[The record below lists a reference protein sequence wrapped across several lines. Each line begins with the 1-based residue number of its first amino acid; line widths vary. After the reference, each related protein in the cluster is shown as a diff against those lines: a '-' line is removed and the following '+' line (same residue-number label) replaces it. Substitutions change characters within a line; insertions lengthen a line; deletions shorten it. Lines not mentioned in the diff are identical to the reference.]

1 MKTIKHLLG
10 SLLAVA
16 ALGAAAFEVP
26 PIKQWPKEQIP
37 PAHADRILHWEG
49 IDNVRDL
56 GGVKTRDGRLVKR
69 GLVYRSQA
77 FNFNAVCTWM
87 TAERMESKLRGGQFR
102 YDFGEA
108 CMKMMLDRIGT
119 NDLSKSCAAIAAEVA
134 AGTNAWKRGPSRLT
148 PESRAKIMRETGL
161 RTEIDLRSTPETWGM
176 DGSPLGPTVAWHNIP
191 GVSLGELTSG
201 SGKLM
206 FKKCFRIFL
215 DERNYPIDFHCIAG
229 ADRTGALAAALYG
242 LLGVPED
249 EIKADYTLTSFS
261 TSGIRTAKAFD
272 HMAKKAFKSKPGT
285 SFNEK
290 IEAFAL
296 ECGFTQSDIE
306 HFREIMLEKGE

>member
-1 MKTIKHLLG
+1 M
-10 SLLAVA
+10 
-16 ALGAAAFEVP
+16 
-26 PIKQWPKEQIP
+26 
-37 PAHADRILHWEG
+37 DRILHWEG

-56 GGVKTRDGRLVKR
+56 GGVKTRDGRMVKR

-77 FNFNAVCTWM
+77 FNFNAVCSWM

-108 CMKMMLDRIGT
+108 CMKTMLDRIGT
-119 NDLSKSCAAIAAEVA
+119 NDLSKSCAAIAAEVVV
-134 AGTNAWKRGPSRLT
+134 GTNAWKRGPSRLT
-148 PESRAKIMRETGL
+148 PESRAKILRETGL

-201 SGKLM
+201 SGRLM

-215 DERNYPIDFHCIAG
+215 DEKNYPIDFHCIAG

-296 ECGFTQSDIE
+296 ECGFTADDIAK
-306 HFREIMLEKGE
+306 FRRNMLD

>member
-1 MKTIKHLLG
+1 MMRKKVC
-10 SLLAVA
+10 SLAVLA
-16 ALGAAAFEVP
+16 ALSAALAFEVP
-26 PIKQWPKEQIP
+26 PVKMLPKSQIP
-37 PAHADRILHWEG
+37 AAHADRILSWEG
-49 IDNVRDL
+49 VDNARDL
-56 GGVKTRDGRLVKR
+56 GGVKTLDGRHVRR

-77 FNFNAVCTWM
+77 FNDNAVCSWM
-87 TAERMESKLRGGQFR
+87 TAERMEHKLRDGMFR
-102 YDFGEA
+102 SDFGEA
-108 CMKMMLDRIGT
+108 CLQRMLARIGT
-119 NDLSKSCAAIAAEVA
+119 NDLSKACAAIAAEVA
-134 AGTNAWKRGPSRLT
+134 SGTNKWEKGPSRGT
-148 PESRAKIMRETGL
+148 AESRAKILRETGL

-201 SGKLM
+201 SGRLM

-249 EIKADYTLTSFS
+249 VIKVDYTLTSFS

-296 ECGFTQSDIE
+296 ECGFTKSDIE
-306 HFREIMLEKGE
+306 HFREIMLGK

>member
-1 MKTIKHLLG
+1 MKKRLFALV
-10 SLLAVA
+10 LPLM
-16 ALGAAAFEVP
+16 ALGTAAFEVP
-26 PIKQWPKEQIP
+26 PIKQLPKEKIP
-37 PAHADRILHWEG
+37 SAHAGRILHWEG

-56 GGVKTRDGRLVKR
+56 GGVKTRDGRTVKC

-108 CMKMMLDRIGT
+108 CMKTMLDRIGT

-148 PESRAKIMRETGL
+148 PESRAKILRETGL

-176 DGSPLGPTVAWHNIP
+176 DGSPLGPAVAWHNIP

-201 SGKLM
+201 SGKRM
-206 FKKCFRIFL
+206 FRECFPFFL
-215 DERNYPIDFHCIAG
+215 DEKNYPIDFHCIAG
-229 ADRTGALAAALYG
+229 ADRTGALTAALYG

-249 EIKADYTLTSFS
+249 VIKTDYTLTSFS

-272 HMAKKAFKSKPGT
+272 RMMKKAFGSRPGT

-296 ECGFTQSDIE
+296 DCGFTAADIAK
-306 HFREIMLEKGE
+306 FRGIMLK

>member
-1 MKTIKHLLG
+1 MMEKKVCA
-10 SLLAVA
+10 LAVLA
-16 ALGAAAFEVP
+16 ALSAAAAFEVP
-26 PIKQWPKEQIP
+26 PVKQWPKEKIP
-37 PAHADRILHWEG
+37 PAHAGRILHWEG

-77 FNFNAVCTWM
+77 FNFNAVCSWM
-87 TAERMESKLRGGQFR
+87 SVERMESKLRGGQFR

-108 CMKMMLDRIGT
+108 CMQRMLARIGT
-119 NDLSKSCAAIAAEVA
+119 NDLSKSCTMIAAEVA
-134 AGTNAWKRGPSRLT
+134 SGTNKWEKGPSRGT
-148 PESRAKIMRETGL
+148 PESRAKILRETGL

-201 SGKLM
+201 SGRLM

-249 EIKADYTLTSFS
+249 VIRVDYTLTSFS

-306 HFREIMLEKGE
+306 RFREIMLEKGE

>member
-10 SLLAVA
+10 SMLAVT

-56 GGVKTRDGRLVKR
+56 GGVKTRDGRMVKR
-69 GLVYRSQA
+69 GLVFRSQA
-77 FNFNAVCTWM
+77 FNFNAVCSWM
-87 TAERMESKLRGGQFR
+87 TAKRMESKLRGGQFR

-108 CMKMMLDRIGT
+108 CMQAMIDRIGT

-134 AGTNAWKRGPSRLT
+134 AGTNAWKKGPSRVT
-148 PESRAKIMRETGL
+148 PESRAKILRETGL

-176 DGSPLGPTVAWHNIP
+176 DGSPLGPTVTWHNIP

-206 FKKCFRIFL
+206 FRECFPFFL
-215 DERNYPIDFHCIAG
+215 DEKNYPIDFHCIAG
-229 ADRTGALAAALYG
+229 ADRTGALTAALYG

-249 EIKADYTLTSFS
+249 VIKVDYTLTSFS

-272 HMAKKAFKSKPGT
+272 RMMKKAFGSRPGA

-296 ECGFTQSDIE
+296 ECGFTAADIAK
-306 HFREIMLEKGE
+306 FRSIMLK

>member
-1 MKTIKHLLG
+1 MKSSCLKVM
-10 SLLAVA
+10 SLVVA
-16 ALGAAAFEVP
+16 AALASAWAFEVP
-26 PIKQWPKEQIP
+26 PVKMRPKSQV
-37 PAHADRILHWEG
+37 PAEHAGRILSWEG
-49 IDNVRDL
+49 VDNARDL
-56 GGVKTRDGRLVKR
+56 GGLKTLDGRRVKR

-77 FNFNAVCTWM
+77 FNDNAVCTWM
-87 TAERMESKLRGGQFR
+87 TAERMERKLRNGEFR

-108 CMKMMLDRIGT
+108 CMKTMLDRIGT
-119 NDLSKSCAAIAAEVA
+119 NDLSKGCAAIAAEVI
-134 AGTNAWKRGPSRLT
+134 AGTNAWKSGPSRLT
-148 PESRAKIMRETGL
+148 PESREKILRETGL

-176 DGSPLGPTVAWHNIP
+176 DGSPLGPTVKWHNIP

-215 DERNYPIDFHCIAG
+215 DEKNYPIDFHCIAG

-249 EIKADYTLTSFS
+249 VIRADYTLTSFS

-272 HMAKKAFKSKPGT
+272 HMAKKAFRSKPGT

-296 ECGFTQSDIE
+296 ECGFTAADIAK
-306 HFREIMLEKGE
+306 FRGIMLEK